1 MKVEH
6 TKKCLIQAVVVVT
19 SGTRGTRAE
28 MTPLKDWFDFR
39 QSSPAHC
46 ECVVGLNGSE
56 SFWSAR
62 MESQKSS
69 AREVVKFALVD
80 LVQGFVV

>member
-1 MKVEH
+1 
-6 TKKCLIQAVVVVT
+6 
-19 SGTRGTRAE
+19 

-62 MESQKSS
+62 KDCPQSTS
-69 AREVVKFALVD
+69 VKKKNGSDYGTLK
-80 LVQGFVV
+80 